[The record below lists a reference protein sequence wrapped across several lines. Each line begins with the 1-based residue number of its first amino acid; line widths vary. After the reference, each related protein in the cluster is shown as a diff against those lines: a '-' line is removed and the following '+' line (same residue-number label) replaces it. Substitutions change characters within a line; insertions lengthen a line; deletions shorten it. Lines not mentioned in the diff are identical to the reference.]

1 MSVQP
6 RERTNLAIM
15 YKIVLVLPTSRQ
27 YCHVTTQGRY
37 MHFNLSDF
45 VGARRGSVVT
55 PSICAD
61 CQHNYCPIG
70 FPETLSNETLGG
82 TFYSVQRPDRS
93 PIPTVNR
100 RGHPLDPVAPRLKS
114 LCCKQE

>member
-70 FPETLSNETLGG
+70 FPETLTAMRRSAGRSIPSNGQIDHL
-82 TFYSVQRPDRS
+82 S
-93 PIPTVNR
+93 R
-100 RGHPLDPVAPRLKS
+100 R
-114 LCCKQE
+114 